1 MKRLSLSVAAVLL
14 LSSCSGQQAS
24 DTPKSAPSASA
35 SATATSAESST
46 PTASADPASFE
57 GIESGSGKIAP
68 GTYVLHYSSIGGA
81 EAFPTLAITFT
92 LPAGWDRVIVDGQ
105 AWNDKGMRIGFTTVD
120 NLFVQPCQ
128 PELGVRDPAVGP
140 SVDDLVTA
148 LGTVPGWTI
157 TESAFDTYFGFPGVR
172 LALTGPDDIG
182 SCPDGEPRLASAPGF
197 PGFVTGAAEGE
208 RQELWILQVGTTRL
222 VVHTLTDPQ
231 ASAGALAELQSV
243 TESVQ
248 ITP

>member
-1 MKRLSLSVAAVLL
+1 MKRLSVSIAAILL
-14 LSSCSGQQAS
+14 LSSCSDQQAS
-24 DTPKSAPSASA
+24 DTPEPTPSASA
-35 SATATSAESST
+35 SATAAATSTAQAST
-46 PTASADPASFE
+46 SPASFE
-57 GIESGSGKIAP
+57 DIERGSGKIAP

-92 LPAGWDRVIVDGQ
+92 LPAGWDRVLVDGQ

-157 TESAFDTYFGFPGVR
+157 TDSAFDSYFGFAGVR

-231 ASAGALAELQSV
+231 ASASALAELQSV
-243 TESVQ
+243 IESVQ